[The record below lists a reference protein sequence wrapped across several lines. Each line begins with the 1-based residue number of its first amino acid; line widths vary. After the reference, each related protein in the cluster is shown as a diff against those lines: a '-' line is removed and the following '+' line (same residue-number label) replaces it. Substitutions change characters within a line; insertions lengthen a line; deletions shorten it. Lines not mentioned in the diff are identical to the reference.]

1 MNPWDF
7 DEGFF
12 SWLGSGEKARLWGDS
27 LITLLLMAEAID
39 SAYPILW
46 IRMRQLVLDLS
57 GNLDAPL

>member
-1 MNPWDF
+1 MNRWDF
-7 DEGFF
+7 DDGFF
-12 SWLGSGEKARLWGDS
+12 CWLGSGEKAQLGGDS
-27 LITLLLMAEAID
+27 RISLLLMAEALD